1 MIKYLHNL
9 LFIVA
14 VLKAKHKVL
23 SIFAMELK
31 CRCRILI
38 SPLIK
43 RRTVPDI
50 IQLLPEN
57 IANQIAAG
65 EVIQRPASAVKELLE
80 NAIDAGATEI
90 KLIVTEAGKSLI
102 QVVDNGKGMSETD
115 ARMCFERHATS
126 KISNIEDLFKIR
138 TMGFRG
144 EALASIAAVAQV
156 EMKTRKAEEE
166 LGTCLEIENSLVK
179 TQEPCATSAG
189 TNICMKNL
197 FFNVPARRNFLKSNA
212 AEMRH
217 IVDEFIRV
225 AMAFPHI
232 FFSLTSNGQQVFHL
246 EAGSLK
252 QRIIQLLGTS
262 YNAKLVNVSE
272 NTDYMNITG
281 FVGKPETAKKTRG
294 DQYFFVNNRFI
305 KSAYLNHAVMNAYDE
320 MIARDSFPMY
330 VLFIDLDPS
339 QVDINVHP
347 TKQEIK
353 FEDEKIVYA
362 FVQAAVKHALAQF
375 SIAPSLD
382 FSLNADIQ
390 HLEAVEKPV
399 TEQRLESATSSN
411 LFKTFT
417 QKNQAHKI
425 EASNSS
431 DLKHWKDFYEPPT
444 QALPSDLDTITNTNS
459 ANSEFEYSG
468 YSLLKSQPKL
478 RILPDT
484 ILTQLHQ
491 TYIVTPTPEGFLLI
505 HQQQAHERVLYEK
518 YSQATHGK
526 QMPTQQN
533 LFPST
538 IQLNASDTVLM
549 QELLPELKVLGYII
563 EPFGN
568 NTFVVQGTPA
578 DILQGNEKMAIELL
592 LEQYKHFSSDIK
604 FSRRERLVRCVA
616 KQQAIK
622 SGKALAQKEMQV
634 LVEELFNCETPNI
647 TPNGNPTYLEFKG
660 DYLERMFGK

>member
-1 MIKYLHNL
+1 M
-9 LFIVA
+9 
-14 VLKAKHKVL
+14 
-23 SIFAMELK
+23 
-31 CRCRILI
+31 
-38 SPLIK
+38 
-43 RRTVPDI
+43 PDI

-80 NAIDAGATEI
+80 NAVDAAATEI
-90 KLIVTEAGKSLI
+90 KLLVTDAGKNLI

-115 ARMCFERHATS
+115 ARMSFERHATS

-156 EMKTRKAEEE
+156 ELKTKKADQE

-179 TQEPCATSAG
+179 KQEPCAASAG
-189 TNICMKNL
+189 TNIYMKNL

-212 AEMRH
+212 AELRH

-252 QRIIQLLGTS
+252 QRILQILGTS
-262 YNAKLVNVSE
+262 YASKLVTVGE
-272 NTDYMNITG
+272 NTDYMNISG

-305 KSAYLNHAVMNAYDE
+305 KSAYLNHAVMSAFDD
-320 MIARDSFPMY
+320 MIAKDGFPMY

-339 QVDINVHP
+339 QIDINVHP

-353 FEDEKIVYA
+353 FDDEKVVYA

-390 HLEAVEKPV
+390 QMEAISRPANEDRLEAI
-399 TEQRLESATSSN
+399 ASSN

-417 QKNQAHKI
+417 QKNQAHRI
-425 EASNSS
+425 EGTNRSE
-431 DLKHWKDFYEPPT
+431 LKHWKDFYEPVS
-444 QALPSDLDTITNTNS
+444 QSLPSDLGSVTDNGKMENPLD
-459 ANSEFEYSG
+459 YSG
-468 YSLLKSQPKL
+468 YSILKNENKL
-478 RILPDT
+478 QLLPDSP
-484 ILTQLHQ
+484 LVQLHQ
-491 TYIVTPTPEGFLLI
+491 TYIITPTSEGFLLL
-505 HQQQAHERVLYEK
+505 HQQQVHERILYER
-518 YSQATHGK
+518 YNEAVNGR
-526 QMPTQQN
+526 QMSTQRS

-538 IQLNASDTVLM
+538 IELSAADSVLM
-549 QELLPELKVLGYII
+549 QELLPDLKVLGYLI

-578 DILQGNEKMAIELL
+578 DILQGNEKMIIELL
-592 LEQYKHFSSDIK
+592 LEQYKHFTSDIK
-604 FSRRERLVRCVA
+604 FSKREKLVRCVA

-622 SGKALAQKEMQV
+622 TGKSLDQKEMKV
-634 LVEELFNCETPNI
+634 LVEELFRCQVPNV
-647 TPNGNPTYLEFKG
+647 TPNGSPTYLEFKG